1 MFGAAAGAR
10 LKGSRDPP
18 VESGSPRP
26 SEASRRRHNGYRQLL
41 VVCVLLMGC
50 FALGSKG
57 SHLASLLYNLLPL
70 VLIRGLGQPFDSL
83 PFGPWAQRAFA
94 SLGLATLGASL
105 LWYVTPQALRGTGIT
120 LLLLWTLFG
129 SWSTTRLV
137 RGLSQE
143 RRVTGDV
150 LMGALAGYLLIG
162 LTAGLLFTAL
172 ESVAPGSFLSTAH
185 PVLQKPLSRLD
196 FLRLSTFAFVT
207 LTTTGYGDMVP
218 VSPAAQMASVTLA
231 IVGNCY
237 LAVVLG
243 LLISRFTVQ
252 EQQEARPHGVDGG

>member
-1 MFGAAAGAR
+1 M
-10 LKGSRDPP
+10 
-18 VESGSPRP
+18 ESGPFLP
-26 SEASRRRHNGYRQLL
+26 TEATRRRHHGYRQLL

-50 FALGSKG
+50 FAMGARG
-57 SHLASLLYNLLPL
+57 SHVASLLYNLLPP
-70 VLIRGLGQPFDSL
+70 VLIRGLGKPFGSL
-83 PFGPWAQRAFA
+83 PFGPWAQRAYTG
-94 SLGLATLGASL
+94 LGLATLGASL
-105 LWYVTPQALRGTGIT
+105 LWSFTPQALRGTGIT

-150 LMGALAGYLLIG
+150 LIGALAGYLLIG

-172 ESVAPGSFLSTAH
+172 ESLAPGSFLAAVH
-185 PVLQKPLSRLD
+185 PVMQSPLSRLD
-196 FLRLSTFAFVT
+196 FLRLNTFAFVT
-207 LTTTGYGDMVP
+207 LTTTGYGDMLP
-218 VSPAAQMASVTLA
+218 VSPAAQMASVALA

-252 EQQEARPHGVDGG
+252 EQQEPSGRSTP

>member
-1 MFGAAAGAR
+1 M
-10 LKGSRDPP
+10 
-18 VESGSPRP
+18 ESALPLP
-26 SEASRRRHNGYRQLL
+26 TEATRRRHDGYRQLL
-41 VVCVLLMGC
+41 VVCVVLMAC
-50 FALGSKG
+50 FAMGNAGSRF
-57 SHLASLLYNLLPL
+57 APWLYNLLPL
-70 VLIRGLGQPFDSL
+70 VLIRGLGRPFGSL

-94 SLGLATLGASL
+94 GLGLATLAASL
-105 LWYVTPQALRGTGIT
+105 LWLVTPQALRGGGIS
-120 LLLLWTLFG
+120 LLFLWSLFG
-129 SWSTTRLV
+129 AWSTTRLV

-150 LMGALAGYLLIG
+150 LIGALAGYLLLG

-172 ESVAPGSFLSTAH
+172 ESVSPGSFLAAAH
-185 PVLQKPLSRLD
+185 PVSGSPLRHLD
-196 FLRLSTFAFVT
+196 FLRLNTFAFVT

-218 VSPAAQMASVTLA
+218 VSPAAQMASVALA

-252 EQQEARPHGVDGG
+252 EQQGPSERSTP